1 MTLIIDET
9 ITTLIEII
17 DQKTDSDEEFNIH
30 DIFQGLTTE
39 LIWRTDFGIQT
50 NIQNDPNDKFLRA
63 AKDVFNTKLNKWF
76 FIVAVCLPKANLILH
91 PIRKFREIIKHT
103 TGKSSTGILLD
114 TRVLARS
121 MNGKI

>member
-39 LIWRTDFGIQT
+39 LI
-50 NIQNDPNDKFLRA
+50 
-63 AKDVFNTKLNKWF
+63 
-76 FIVAVCLPKANLILH
+76 
-91 PIRKFREIIKHT
+91 
-103 TGKSSTGILLD
+103 
-114 TRVLARS
+114 
-121 MNGKI
+121 